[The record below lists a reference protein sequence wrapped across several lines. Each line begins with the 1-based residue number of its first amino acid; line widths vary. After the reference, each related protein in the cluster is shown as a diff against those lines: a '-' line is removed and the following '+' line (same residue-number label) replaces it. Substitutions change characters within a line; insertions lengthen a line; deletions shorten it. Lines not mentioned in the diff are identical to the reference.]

1 MEHIEYINGLQIR
14 VKQPIDLSL
23 LKQFG
28 DVFWV
33 LDTQSSGNLCF
44 GVKNGNEKYFVK
56 FAGAKTINDHDLPPE
71 DAVDRLKVA
80 TLKYKEMA
88 HPVLTRLI
96 DSMEIGNGYALIF
109 EWAEGEKIGYN
120 DFYISDR
127 FYFMPI
133 IKRIKAFEE
142 ILHFYAHV
150 VKCGYVA
157 IDFNCNNVIYDY
169 ETEKVKICDIDFYAK
184 QSYIN
189 GMGSNF
195 GVKTLMSPEE
205 YRCAGLI
212 DEITNVYTM
221 GATAFLLLSHGER
234 SLEKWTLNEELFR
247 VIKKAV
253 NNKRKERQNS
263 IEQLIIEW
271 NNAKEKQ

>member
-1 MEHIEYINGLQIR
+1 LEHIEYINDLQIR
-14 VKQPIDLSL
+14 VKQPIDLSF

-28 DVFWV
+28 DVFWI

-80 TLKYKEMA
+80 KLKYKEMA

-120 DFYISDR
+120 DIYISDR
-127 FYFMPI
+127 FYSMPI

-142 ILHFYAHV
+142 ILHFHAHV
-150 VKCGYVA
+150 AKCGYVA

-169 ETEKVKICDIDFYAK
+169 ETKKVKICDIDFYAN

-189 GMGSNF
+189 GMGSIF

-212 DEITNVYTM
+212 DEITNIYTM
-221 GATAFLLLSHGER
+221 GATAFLLLSYGER
-234 SLEKWTLNEELFR
+234 SLEKWTLNEELFK
-247 VIKKAV
+247 VIQKAV
-253 NNKRKERQNS
+253 NDKRKERQKS
-263 IEQLIIEW
+263 IEQLINEW
-271 NNAKEKQ
+271 NNAKE

>member
-1 MEHIEYINGLQIR
+1 MSIEYINDLQVR
-14 VKQPIDLSL
+14 VKQPIDLSF

-28 DVFWV
+28 NVFWV

-44 GVKNGNEKYFVK
+44 GVENENEKYFIK

-71 DAVDRLKVA
+71 DAVDRLKA
-80 TLKYKEMA
+80 AKLKYNEMA

-120 DFYISDR
+120 DYYISDK
-127 FYFMPI
+127 FYSIPI
-133 IKRIKAFEE
+133 MEKIKAFEE
-142 ILHFYAHV
+142 ILHFHAHAA
-150 VKCGYVA
+150 KCGYVA

-169 ETEKVKICDIDFYAK
+169 ETGKVKICDIDFYAK

-234 SLEKWTLNEELFR
+234 SLEKWTLNEKLFR
-247 VIKKAV
+247 VIKNAV
-253 NNKRKERQNS
+253 NDKRKERQNS
-263 IEQLIIEW
+263 IEQLISEW
-271 NNAKEKQ
+271 NNAKE

>member
-1 MEHIEYINGLQIR
+1 LTIEYINNSQVR
-14 VKQPIDLSL
+14 VKQPIDLSF

-28 DVFWV
+28 NVFWV

-44 GVKNGNEKYFVK
+44 GAENGKEKFFIK

-71 DAVDRLKVA
+71 DAVDRLKA
-80 TLKYKEMA
+80 AKLKYKEMT

-96 DSMEIGNGYALIF
+96 NSMEIGNGYALIF

-120 DFYISDR
+120 DIYISDR
-127 FYFMPI
+127 FYSMPI
-133 IKRIKAFEE
+133 NKRIKAFEE
-142 ILHFYAHV
+142 ILKFHAHV
-150 VKCGYVA
+150 AKCGYVA

-169 ETEKVKICDIDFYAK
+169 ETDKVKICDIDFYAK

-189 GMGSNF
+189 GMGSIF

-221 GATAFLLLSHGER
+221 GATAFLLLSYGKR
-234 SLEKWTLNEELFR
+234 SLEEWTLNEKLFR
-247 VIKKAV
+247 VIENAV
-253 NNKRKERQNS
+253 NDKRKERQKS
-263 IEQLIIEW
+263 IEQLINEW
-271 NNAKEKQ
+271 NNAKE